1 MWSAAASRTTAAAV
15 ATTTT
20 TRWFLPAAKVATGIT
35 VVGGGLAWAHRIQ
48 SDDGNILI
56 PTMQATARVVR
67 LVGTCLYIVKEY
79 QCAGTIFSSIPN
91 NMNSNNE
98 EDVNPICTEERE
110 YWDQQVTKL
119 LRELEKAQETYASK
133 NSVPANLDLSQRII
147 AKQTEKKQMERV
159 AEELAY
165 AEQQLGKFGDSP
177 KARLHQH
184 AATRLLELCHANRGV
199 YIKVGQHLANLDYL
213 IPPEYISVLSKLYD
227 DNPVSDYQD
236 VCHVI
241 TEDLGKPPEELF
253 DHFETVPIASASL
266 AQVHVA
272 YDKVTKRKLAV
283 KVQHRGLRETSA
295 GDLFSLVT
303 AVRIAER
310 LFPDSFSYGWIAD
323 EIAPNLP
330 LELDFQR
337 EGRNSERAAQ
347 HLQTTGLPCVVPKII
362 WEKTSPRVLTMEFE
376 EGFKVN
382 DIDKIRQLGWNPAQI
397 AKLVSSVFASQVFE
411 SGFVHCDPHEANVL
425 LRPSSQRGTP
435 ELVLVD
441 HGLYKTLDSEF
452 RRNYARLWKGIFLAN
467 LPEIRSASA
476 DLGIHDSDACALFA
490 GILTSRPFDEIVER
504 SKSSSPSLQLTAA
517 TSTSPSRT
525 DFNHPNVRG
534 NGSSSSDHQHQHH
547 NRSDQVIIR
556 GYAQRYLPN
565 ILQLLSQIPRQMLLL
580 LKMND
585 CLRHIDFR
593 LGIAPTNTIFVTGHY
608 AAKAVYR
615 DTVMHSQSMRERWH
629 AWWNFVSLD
638 WRIRWHEWT
647 VWWIQTITGKLIVI

>member
-1 MWSAAASRTTAAAV
+1 MWSSAAGRTTAAV
-15 ATTTT
+15 
-20 TRWFLPAAKVATGIT
+20 TRLLPAAKVATGIT
-35 VVGGGLAWAHRIQ
+35 VVGGGLAWAHRVQ
-48 SDDGNILI
+48 SDQGNILI
-56 PTMQATARVVR
+56 PTLQATARVVR
-67 LVGTCLYIVKEY
+67 LVGTCLWIVKDY

-91 NMNSNNE
+91 DES
-98 EDVNPICTEERE
+98 DDDIYTEERE
-110 YWDQQVTKL
+110 YWDQQVTQL
-119 LRELEKAQETYASK
+119 QRELEKAQETYASK

-165 AEQQLGKFGDSP
+165 AEEQLAKFGDSP
-177 KARLHQH
+177 KAQLHRH
-184 AATRLLELCHANRGV
+184 AATRLLQLCHVNRGV

-213 IPPEYISVLSKLYD
+213 IPPEYITVLSKLYD
-227 DNPVSDYQD
+227 DNPVSEYQD

-253 DHFETVPIASASL
+253 DHFEPVPIASASL

-337 EGRNSERAAQ
+337 EGRNAEKAAQ

-362 WEKTSPRVLTMEFE
+362 WDKTSPRVLTMEFE

-382 DIDKIRQLGWNPAQI
+382 DIDKIRQHGWNPAQI

-441 HGLYKTLDSEF
+441 HGLYKTLDPEF
-452 RRNYARLWKGIFLAN
+452 RRNYARLWRGIFLAD
-467 LPEIRSASA
+467 LSEIRSASA
-476 DLGIHDSDACALFA
+476 DLGIHDGDACALFA

-504 SKSSSPSLQLTAA
+504 SKSASPSLQLTAA
-517 TSTSPSRT
+517 ATTQ
-525 DFNHPNVRG
+525 
-534 NGSSSSDHQHQHH
+534 SSSSSSSSPTRTNYNLPNNRGDGSTKSDHPHQH

-585 CLRHIDFR
+585 CLRHFDFR
-593 LGIAPTNTIFVTGHY
+593 LGISPTNTIFVTGHY

-615 DTVMHSQSMRERWH
+615 DTHPSSLRERWR

-647 VWWIQTITGKLIVI
+647 VFWIQTITGKLIVL